1 MSENMWKQVTKEQAE
16 AAAMLGFETEIR
28 FYAQLPRKVHI
39 PRVNGSA
46 AQDEPKT
53 KRQVL
58 RPHADMRLGIEG
70 KQCRPGTQIEA
81 AYIYLRDKVYQR
93 DLSVKVPRN
102 ELADMVAKRLGIERY
117 LAVAIVSDLK
127 RKKLLLPCV

>member
-1 MSENMWKQVTKEQAE
+1 METMWKQVTKEQAE

-28 FYAQLPRKVHI
+28 FYANLPRKIHI

-46 AQDEPKT
+46 KPEEPKR
-53 KRQVL
+53 KKAL
-58 RPHADMRLGIEG
+58 PPHVDMRLGIEG
-70 KQCRPGTQIEA
+70 KQCKPGTQIEA

-102 ELADMVAKRLGIERY
+102 ELADMVAKKLGIERY
-117 LAVAIVSDLK
+117 LAVAVVSDLK
-127 RKKLLLPCV
+127 RKRLLLPA